1 MTTAAVLIADI
12 SGSTPLYER
21 DGNER
26 ALHEI
31 DQCLNRLQAVIRREG
46 GEYVSSKGDDV
57 LCLFEDTDL
66 AFLVARQMLVEGASQ
81 VLSIH
86 AGLYW
91 GDLVRLG
98 GNVYGKPVY
107 TAARLAALA
116 KPGELLLGDTAFA
129 RLGPP
134 ERDRLTAI
142 GAIHLKGKAA
152 PSEVYS
158 WLAADASQLTEVE
171 AVPARGAGRGA
182 RSVVLS
188 FGGTEWRIGEG
199 ETLSVGRAR
208 ACDLVVPEPF
218 VSRRHATVG
227 VARGLVEFTD
237 HSSTGSFVDAGDG
250 RGYELCRRTMVLS
263 GEGTIAL
270 GEPGCGHGA
279 ATLRF
284 VVEAEA
290 KNLTGPAVLANSSH
304 KR

>member
-31 DQCLNRLQAVIRREG
+31 DQCLNRLQAVIQREG

-57 LCLFEDTDL
+57 LCLFDDPDL
-66 AFLVARQMLVEGASQ
+66 AFLAARRMLVEGPSQ
-81 VLSIH
+81 ILSIH

-116 KPGELLLGDTAFA
+116 KPGELLLGDTVFA
-129 RLGPP
+129 RLSPV
-134 ERDRLTAI
+134 ERGRLTAI

-158 WLAADASQLTEVE
+158 YLAADASQLTEVE
-171 AVPARGAGRGA
+171 AVPARDAGRWA
-182 RSVVLS
+182 HSVLLR
-188 FGGTEWRIGEG
+188 FGGVDWRIGEG
-199 ETLSVGRAR
+199 ETLSVGRAL
-208 ACDLVVPEPF
+208 ACDLVVTEPF
-218 VSRRHATVG
+218 VSRRHATVA

-237 HSSTGSFVDAGDG
+237 HSSTGSYVVAGDG
-250 RGYELCRRTMVLS
+250 REYELCRRTMVLS
-263 GEGTIAL
+263 GEGAISL
-270 GEPGCGHGA
+270 GEPSGGHGV
-279 ATLRF
+279 ATLHF
-284 VVEAEA
+284 VVEAR
-290 KNLTGPAVLANSSH
+290 G
-304 KR
+304 RG

>member
-26 ALHEI
+26 ALQEI
-31 DQCLNRLQAVIRREG
+31 DQCLNRLQAVIHREG

-57 LCLFEDTDL
+57 LCLFDDADL
-66 AFLVARQMLVEGASQ
+66 AFLVARQMLAEGPSH

-91 GDLVRLG
+91 GDLLRLG

-116 KPGELLLGDTAFA
+116 KPGELLLGDTAFV
-129 RLGPP
+129 RLSPA
-134 ERDRLTAI
+134 ERGRLSDI
-142 GAIHLKGKAA
+142 GAVHLKGKAA

-158 WLAADASQLTEVE
+158 WLAADVSQLTEVE
-171 AVPARGAGRGA
+171 AVPARTAARGA
-182 RSVVLS
+182 RSVVLR
-188 FGGTEWRIGEG
+188 FGGVVWRIGEG
-199 ETLSVGRAR
+199 ETLSVGRAQ

-218 VSRRHATVG
+218 VSRRHGTIA

-237 HSSTGSFVDAGDG
+237 HSSTGSFVVAGDG
-250 RGYELCRRTMVLS
+250 REYELFRRTMVLS
-263 GEGTIAL
+263 GEGAISL
-270 GEPGCGHGA
+270 GEAGGGNGA
-279 ATLRF
+279 ATFRF
-284 VVEAEA
+284 FVE
-290 KNLTGPAVLANSSH
+290 TVGGG
-304 KR
+304 